1 MLFRSE
7 EVMIYFNLFGVM
19 IGTVM
24 FMIVYINTFILPSL
38 NSKWFNIGYI
48 GLGLYNIIWN
58 SYEIISKVPA

>member
-1 MLFRSE
+1 
-7 EVMIYFNLFGVM
+7 MIYFNLFGIM

>member
-1 MLFRSE
+1 
-7 EVMIYFNLFGVM
+7 MIYLNLFGIM

>member
-1 MLFRSE
+1 
-7 EVMIYFNLFGVM
+7 MIYFNLFGVM

>member
-1 MLFRSE
+1 
-7 EVMIYFNLFGVM
+7 MIYLNLFGVM